1 VSRFEDVTDRPDFA
15 EMRMGRMDGDGI
27 AMGNEYSAVES
38 QHDEIRRLRVELQSL
53 KDANDRLQ
61 DERDKL
67 SRQLEE
73 RTSINGL
80 LQEQYRAIDDAL
92 HDVSAERDALQREVD
107 RRGRAIE
114 DANAEIA
121 RLSDLARERDH
132 FEREV
137 DRLRHQTGEA
147 RQPDESDKLRADV
160 RRVDAQLNAAGETI
174 AQLRQEQARLQAR
187 CREMEGWSEDI
198 RLLRKAVRTLAK
210 LR

>member
-1 VSRFEDVTDRPDFA
+1 VSGFEDLTDRADFA

-38 QHDEIRRLRVELQSL
+38 QHDEIRRLRVEIQSL

-61 DERDKL
+61 DERETLLKECSKSQDGWSRALSERDAL

-92 HDVSAERDALQREVD
+92 HDVSAERDVLQREVD

-147 RQPDESDKLRADV
+147 RQQQPAAPAVPRCTVVISDKRILIECPV
-160 RRVDAQLNAAGETI
+160 T
-174 AQLRQEQARLQAR
+174 
-187 CREMEGWSEDI
+187 
-198 RLLRKAVRTLAK
+198 
-210 LR
+210 

>member
-147 RQPDESDKLRADV
+147 RQQQPAAPAVPRCTVVISDKRILIECPV
-160 RRVDAQLNAAGETI
+160 T
-174 AQLRQEQARLQAR
+174 
-187 CREMEGWSEDI
+187 
-198 RLLRKAVRTLAK
+198 
-210 LR
+210 

>member
-160 RRVDAQLNAAGETI
+160 RRLDAQLNAAGETI

>member
-1 VSRFEDVTDRPDFA
+1 
-15 EMRMGRMDGDGI
+15 MGRMDGDGI

-38 QHDEIRRLRVELQSL
+38 QYNEIRRLKVEIQSL

-92 HDVSAERDALQREVD
+92 HDVSAERDALQREVA

-160 RRVDAQLNAAGETI
+160 RRLDAQLNAAGETI